1 MLCYYM
7 VLRCLVEAKD
17 YTEAAN
23 IINSEINPTSCNVSL
38 QQDVKSHDNLTYFNV
53 STTYTTILLM
63 LKLKFKQKSY
73 AIGSK
78 RIVLYQRKNLR
89 SIGQQK
95 FCYRVLQRSS

>member
-38 QQDVKSHDNLTYFNV
+38 QQQDMKSHDGLTHFNV
-53 STTYTTILLM
+53 SIQFY
-63 LKLKFKQKSY
+63 F
-73 AIGSK
+73 
-78 RIVLYQRKNLR
+78 
-89 SIGQQK
+89 
-95 FCYRVLQRSS
+95 

>member
-7 VLRCLVEAKD
+7 ILRCLVEAKD

-53 STTYTTILLM
+53 CTNYTIIFLM
-63 LKLKFKQKSY
+63 LKLKFKQVMCHRFKVHCFV
-73 AIGSK
+73 SK
-78 RIVLYQRKNLR
+78 E
-89 SIGQQK
+89 K
-95 FCYRVLQRSS
+95 FTKHWTTEILLQSVTKKL